1 MNKFQIGIALL
12 FLVLL
17 AACGGGSNSGTTT
30 TPKGPVTPVL
40 QSIQVTPGTPSIAA
54 GLSQQFMA
62 TGNYSDNTSRDLT
75 SSATW
80 SSANTGAATISNA
93 GVANGKAQGSA
104 TIMAAVSGVSGST
117 TLTVTSPVLVSL
129 AISPAT
135 PSIAL
140 GTTVQ
145 FAAIGAF
152 TDGSTQNLTSSV
164 QWTSANSS
172 LATVNENGVQGLAK
186 GIAMGSTSIAA
197 ASGVVSASA
206 ALTVTSPTLTSVV
219 ISPPAAAIAQGTTLQ
234 FSAIGTFTDGSTQ
247 NLTSSAQWAS
257 ANSSVAGISLN
268 AVGGL
273 AKANAPG
280 TANITATSGGFSAS
294 AVLTV
299 TNASLTSIA
308 VTPAAGSFPL
318 GTLQQFAATGT
329 FSDGTTQDITATANW
344 SSSNTS
350 LASITV
356 SGLLTARNVGTV
368 TITAASG
375 AINGGTP
382 ATVNAANLASIA
394 IAPGN
399 LTLAA
404 TTSQQLTAVG
414 TFNDGSTR
422 DLTSQVAW
430 ATSNAPVVKISS
442 NGLVRGLV
450 AGTAPIS
457 ASLGSV
463 SASMTV
469 NVSNAQIVSISITP
483 AGSTIAAST
492 KLALTATGSFSD
504 SSTQVINRDVTWASD
519 NAGVATVGPTGL
531 LTAIAAGGA
540 NIQASLGG
548 VTATV
553 PITVNG
559 ITLVSMQLTPATAT
573 LAPASML
580 SYVAK
585 GIFSDGSTQNIT
597 NSVTWTSSIPAVA
610 TINGGLATG
619 QSAGAAVITAQQ
631 GAISGTANL
640 VVDSSPLIS
649 IRVTPANGTVA
660 QQTATQLTAIG
671 TFADGSSQDLTSSV
685 SWTSSPAAVATVSDA
700 VGTKGL
706 AAGLSPGT
714 ATITALFA
722 GQVGTATLSVTDATL
737 TALTIAPDAASIPM
751 GGYQQFTATGTF
763 SDGTTQNLPA
773 QVAWES
779 SNVNV
784 ATITAGGLVNTAGT
798 GTTTITASV
807 DGISA
812 STVLTVY

>member
-1 MNKFQIGIALL
+1 MNKFQIGIAFL
-12 FLVLL
+12 FLVVLS
-17 AACGGGSNSGTTT
+17 ACGGGSNSSTTT
-30 TPKGPVTPVL
+30 KPPVTPVL
-40 QSIQVTPGTPSIAA
+40 QSIQITPGAASIAA
-54 GLSQQFMA
+54 GLSQQFTA
-62 TGNYSDNTSRDLT
+62 TGNYSDNTSRNLT

-80 SSANTGAATISNA
+80 SSSNTASATISNA

-104 TIMAAVSGVSGST
+104 SISAAVSGVSGST
-117 TLTVTSPVLVSL
+117 TLTVTAPALVSL
-129 AISPAT
+129 AVSPAN

-145 FAAIGAF
+145 FAATGTF
-152 TDGSTQNLTSSV
+152 TDGSTQNLTSVV

-172 LATVNENGVQGLAK
+172 LANINVNGAQGLAM
-186 GIAMGSTSIAA
+186 GTAMGSTSISAT
-197 ASGVVSASA
+197 SGSVSASA
-206 ALTVTSPTLTSVV
+206 ALTVTSPTLTS
-219 ISPPAAAIAQGTTLQ
+219 ISITPSAASIAQGTTLQ

-247 NLTSSAQWAS
+247 NLTSSVQWAS

-280 TANITATSGGFSAS
+280 SSNITAASGSFSAS

-308 VTPAAGSFPL
+308 VTPQAGSFPL
-318 GTLQQFAATGT
+318 GTLQQFTATGA
-329 FSDGTTQDITATANW
+329 FSDGTTQDITATAAW
-344 SSSNTS
+344 SSSNTGI
-350 LASITV
+350 ASITV

-368 TITAASG
+368 AITAASG
-375 AINGGTP
+375 AVNGV
-382 ATVNAANLASIA
+382 ASASVNAANLASIA

-404 TTSQQLTAVG
+404 TTSQQMAAIG

-422 DLTSQVAW
+422 DLTSQVTW
-430 ATSNAPVVKISS
+430 TTSNAPAAKISS
-442 NGLVRGLV
+442 NGLVRALSP
-450 AGTAPIS
+450 GTAS
-457 ASLGSV
+457 VGASLASV

-469 NVSNAQIVSISITP
+469 DVTNAQIVSISITP
-483 AGSTIAAST
+483 AGSTIAAGTRLS
-492 KLALTATGSFSD
+492 LTATGSFSD
-504 SSTQVINRDVTWASD
+504 SSTQVINRDVTWTSD
-519 NAGVATVGPTGL
+519 NTGVATVGPTGL
-531 LTAIAAGGA
+531 LTGIAAGTA
-540 NIQASLGG
+540 NIGTSLDG

-553 PITVNG
+553 PITVSG
-559 ITLVSMQLTPATAT
+559 ISLVSIQLTPATAT
-573 LAPASML
+573 LAPASVL
-580 SYVAK
+580 SYMAK
-585 GIFSDGSTQNIT
+585 GTFSDGTTQNIT
-597 NSVTWTSSIPAVA
+597 NAVTWTSSIPAVA

-619 QSAGAAVITAQQ
+619 QSGGAAVIMAQQ
-631 GAISGTANL
+631 GSVSGSANL

-649 IRVTPANGTVA
+649 IQVTPANGTVA
-660 QQTATQLTAIG
+660 QQTAAQLTAIG
-671 TFADGSSQDLTSSV
+671 TFADGSSQDLTNSV

-722 GQVGTATLSVTDATL
+722 GQVGTASLSVTDATL
-737 TALTIAPDAASIPM
+737 TSLTIAPDAASIPK
-751 GGYQQFTATGTF
+751 GGYQQFTATGDF
-763 SDGTTQNLPA
+763 SDGTTQNLAA

-784 ATITAGGLVNTAGT
+784 ATITASGLVNTAAA
-798 GTTTITASV
+798 GTTTITASINGV
-807 DGISA
+807 ST

>member
-1 MNKFQIGIALL
+1 MNKFQIGIAFL
-12 FLVLL
+12 FLVVLS
-17 AACGGGSNSGTTT
+17 ACGGGSNSSTTT
-30 TPKGPVTPVL
+30 KPPVTPVL
-40 QSIQVTPGTPSIAA
+40 QSIQITPGAASIAA
-54 GLSQQFMA
+54 GLSQQFTA
-62 TGNYSDNTSRDLT
+62 TGNYSDNTSRNLT

-80 SSANTGAATISNA
+80 SSSNTASATISNA

-104 TIMAAVSGVSGST
+104 SISAAVSGVSGST
-117 TLTVTSPVLVSL
+117 TLTVTAPALVSL
-129 AISPAT
+129 AVSPAN

-145 FAAIGAF
+145 FAATGTF
-152 TDGSTQNLTSSV
+152 TDGSTQNLTSVV

-172 LATVNENGVQGLAK
+172 LANINVNGAQGLAM
-186 GIAMGSTSIAA
+186 GMAMGSTSISAT
-197 ASGVVSASA
+197 SGSVSASA
-206 ALTVTSPTLTSVV
+206 ALTVTSPTLTS
-219 ISPPAAAIAQGTTLQ
+219 ISITPSAASIAQGTTLQ

-247 NLTSSAQWAS
+247 NLTSSVQWAS

-280 TANITATSGGFSAS
+280 SSNITAASGSFSAS

-308 VTPAAGSFPL
+308 VTPQAGSFPL
-318 GTLQQFAATGT
+318 GTLQQFTATGA
-329 FSDGTTQDITATANW
+329 FSDGTTQDITATAAW
-344 SSSNTS
+344 SSSNTGI
-350 LASITV
+350 ASITV

-375 AINGGTP
+375 AVNGV
-382 ATVNAANLASIA
+382 ASASVNAANLASIA

-404 TTSQQLTAVG
+404 TTSQQMAAIG

-422 DLTSQVAW
+422 DLTSQVTW
-430 ATSNAPVVKISS
+430 TTSNAPAAKISS
-442 NGLVRGLV
+442 NGLVRALSP
-450 AGTAPIS
+450 GTAS
-457 ASLGSV
+457 VGASLASV

-469 NVSNAQIVSISITP
+469 DVTNAQIVSISITP
-483 AGSTIAAST
+483 AGSTIAAGTRLS
-492 KLALTATGSFSD
+492 LTATGSFSD

-519 NAGVATVGPTGL
+519 NTGVATVGPTGL
-531 LTAIAAGGA
+531 LTGIAAGTA
-540 NIQASLGG
+540 NIGTSLGG

-553 PITVNG
+553 PITVSG
-559 ITLVSMQLTPATAT
+559 ISLVSIQLTPATAT
-573 LAPASML
+573 LAPASVL
-580 SYVAK
+580 SYMAK
-585 GIFSDGSTQNIT
+585 GTFSDGTTQNIT
-597 NSVTWTSSIPAVA
+597 NAVTWTSSIPAVA

-619 QSAGAAVITAQQ
+619 QSGGAAAITAQQ
-631 GAISGTANL
+631 GSVSGSANL

-649 IRVTPANGTVA
+649 IQVTPANGTVA
-660 QQTATQLTAIG
+660 QQTAAQLTAIG
-671 TFADGSSQDLTSSV
+671 TFADGSSQDLTNSV

-722 GQVGTATLSVTDATL
+722 GQVGTASLSVTDATL
-737 TALTIAPDAASIPM
+737 TSLTIAPDAASIPK
-751 GGYQQFTATGTF
+751 GGYQQFTATGDF
-763 SDGTTQNLPA
+763 SDGTTQNLAA

-784 ATITAGGLVNTAGT
+784 ATITASGLVNTAAA
-798 GTTTITASV
+798 GTTTITASINGV
-807 DGISA
+807 ST